1 MGFLSEAGASSEAFL
16 GKPQRLEVSEL
27 EIVGRNGKRHVFK
40 VEMARTPRQQE
51 IGMMYRRSIGPDEG
65 MLFLFPRPR
74 QAAFWMMNT
83 YIPLDLI
90 FITKS
95 GRVESIAANA
105 EPHSLAALQ
114 SRGSVI
120 AVLEIAGGRAAELGI
135 AEGDRVINSELARQ

>member
-65 MLFLFPRPR
+65 M
-74 QAAFWMMNT
+74 
-83 YIPLDLI
+83 
-90 FITKS
+90 
-95 GRVESIAANA
+95 
-105 EPHSLAALQ
+105 
-114 SRGSVI
+114 
-120 AVLEIAGGRAAELGI
+120 
-135 AEGDRVINSELARQ
+135 